1 VALQEYFSFDVGGQ
15 EFALPLAA
23 VLEVV
28 TLPPEVAPVPRTD
41 GAMRGVMALRNRL
54 LPLLD
59 VPVLLGLDASAEGA
73 APRVV
78 VARLGEARVGL
89 VVDRV
94 RAIVRVAESQVEP
107 VPPVLTRGNQEAQVQ
122 SVCRLDGGRR
132 LISILSTAHL
142 LADGL
147 AERLGE
153 QVGQGN
159 NAVEETAASAATE
172 QFLLFT
178 LGDNRFGLPVAC
190 VEEVARVPDR
200 LSRLPKAP
208 PFVDGVIELR
218 GRVVPVIDQRRRFAV
233 PESGSAQRRIVV
245 VRIGSDTAGFVV
257 DAVSGIVRLAAG
269 DVQDSPELAVRDNR
283 TVPRVGIA
291 EGHGMVFL
299 IDPSELLDRAERD
312 LVAAMG
318 KDLAAPS

>member
-1 VALQEYFSFDVGGQ
+1 
-15 EFALPLAA
+15 
-23 VLEVV
+23 
-28 TLPPEVAPVPRTD
+28 
-41 GAMRGVMALRNRL
+41 
-54 LPLLD
+54 
-59 VPVLLGLDASAEGA
+59 
-73 APRVV
+73 
-78 VARLGEARVGL
+78 
-89 VVDRV
+89 
-94 RAIVRVAESQVEP
+94 
-107 VPPVLTRGNQEAQVQ
+107 
-122 SVCRLDGGRR
+122 
-132 LISILSTAHL
+132 
-142 LADGL
+142 
-147 AERLGE
+147 
-153 QVGQGN
+153 
-159 NAVEETAASAATE
+159 
-172 QFLLFT
+172 
-178 LGDNRFGLPVAC
+178 
-190 VEEVARVPDR
+190 
-200 LSRLPKAP
+200 
-208 PFVDGVIELR
+208 VDGVIELR